1 MSKEKAVKSKGTGAG
16 KFLLGAA
23 IGAGLGILFAPNKGS
38 ETRKQLKR
46 KMDEL
51 IGKVKEIDVEEVKD
65 LFEEKVDQIK
75 AELAD
80 LDKEKVLKIAKK
92 KGQDIKAKCED
103 LVNLAIDKGTPIL
116 RDAAEEVRLKA
127 ADVVREV
134 LEKLENPKP
143 KKAK

>member
-1 MSKEKAVKSKGTGAG
+1 MSKNKDEKRKSGAG

-23 IGAGLGILFAPNKGS
+23 LGAGLGILFAPNKGS

-51 IGKVKEIDVEEVKD
+51 LGKIKEIDIEEVKEA
-65 LFEEKVDQIK
+65 FEDKVEEIK

-80 LDKEKVLKIAKK
+80 LDKEKVLKIAKQ
-92 KGQDIKAKCED
+92 KGKEIKDKCED

-116 RDAAEEVRLKA
+116 RDAAEEVRLKT

-134 LEKLENPKP
+134 LNRLENPKS
-143 KKAK
+143 KAEK

>member
-1 MSKEKAVKSKGTGAG
+1 MSKEKSCKKSGSGAG

-38 ETRKQLKR
+38 ETRRQLKC
-46 KMDEL
+46 KINEL
-51 IGKVKEIDVEEVKD
+51 MGKVKELDVEEIKEQ
-65 LFEEKVDQIK
+65 FETKVDEIK
-75 AELAD
+75 EELAD

-92 KGQDIKAKCED
+92 KGKEIKDKCEE

-127 ADVVREV
+127 IDVVSEV
-134 LEKLENPKP
+134 LDRLENPKT
-143 KKAK
+143 K